1 MKEKT
6 RFDELISRFIEK
18 IGIMFEQY
26 CVHHNCNKNNDMK
39 NITKPCSCDLSFDEK
54 ACPRETSSWNTRI
67 LSHVH
72 SKSISSFGNEPRQFE
87 SNFDNDYESELTNGW
102 TYHSSISS
110 RHHCNNSK
118 NTSRSYPAWFERTVR
133 YLFSKQ
139 LRKCFDLA

>member
-6 RFDELISRFIEK
+6 RFDELISRFIGK

-39 NITKPCSCDLSFDEK
+39 NITKPCSCDLSFNEK
-54 ACPRETSSWNTRI
+54 ACPRETSSWNTIIQPRVQTKCI
-67 LSHVH
+67 YN
-72 SKSISSFGNEPRQFE
+72 FGNKPKQFQ
-87 SNFDNDYESELTNGW
+87 SNFGDNCESELTNDW
-102 TYHSSISS
+102 TYHSNISS
-110 RHHCNNSK
+110 QHHCNNSK
-118 NTSRSYPAWFERTVR
+118 NASRSYPAWFERTVR